1 MRSIRIIAILLLT
14 ITFTTVSLAE
24 EFIVDGIK
32 YSNQD
37 GQTARV
43 EGPENM
49 NYSGKLVIPEKVTYR
64 GTVYDVTSIDRWAFS
79 YCKGLT
85 SVEIPGSITSIGE
98 NPFDR
103 CSGLTSIIVKSNNV
117 YDSRDNC
124 NAIIETATNKL
135 ISGCQATIIPESVTS
150 IGTQAFSGCTGLTSI
165 EIPQNITSL
174 EKAFTGCTGLKSVQW
189 NATNCEEIS
198 DGCWNKSPVENFY
211 FSKNVEVIPK
221 YCCQGLSNITYI
233 EIPSSVTSIGSYAF
247 DECSG
252 INSIEIPSSV
262 TTIGVRAFRGCSKI
276 TDITI
281 PQSVTRIDRDA
292 FLDCTSLK
300 SVQWDAIQCN
310 TDYTVY
316 SGEIWGNCPIE
327 NFSFGKNVKIIPRN
341 CCYGISTLTSIEV
354 PENVI
359 SINDYAFYGCT
370 ELKSVQWNAINCE
383 SVKSTCWESCPIE
396 TFIFSKNVK
405 IIPENCCYGLNRL
418 TSIEIPNSVTTIG
431 VWAFRGCT
439 GLTSIEIPK
448 NITSLGSAFVGCTN
462 LKSIIWNAISCT
474 VNSKCWNNCPISTF
488 IFNDN
493 IENIPNNCCYG
504 LSNITSII
512 IPSKVV
518 SIGKDAFGGCTG
530 LTSVTWNATNCE
542 SLRSDTWN
550 TCPVEKFYFDKNIDI
565 IPENCCYGLKNIT
578 SIEIPNSVTS
588 IGASAFSDC
597 TGLTSIEIPH
607 GIVTIG
613 NYAFSGCTGL
623 QSVQWDARNC
633 EEFFKNTWDN
643 CPIKKFNF
651 SQNVETIPDYC
662 CKGLSSITSIEISN
676 NVASIGKYAFNG
688 CSGLVSI
695 DIPQSI
701 TSVDVAAF
709 SDCTGLE
716 SVQWDATNCES
727 IFNGTWRNCP
737 VRNFYFG
744 KNVEVIPDY
753 CCMGLCGLTSVKIPD
768 SVTSI
773 GRQAF
778 SECTGLTSIEIPQD
792 IVNIRSSAF
801 YGCTG
806 LKLVQWNATN
816 CPSVGSS
823 CWNESSVEN
832 FYFGKNVEVVPENC
846 CYGLKWLTSIE
857 IPNSVNT
864 IGAYAFSDCDGLVS
878 IEVPLNVTSIGNYA
892 FHLCD
897 NLETLICYAKN
908 PPVCNTNIFMQKTNS
923 VVYVPC
929 ESLSTYK
936 NNSIWGQFN
945 LKCISALPEDNV
957 SEVETAPKE
966 KSVIITWPAE
976 DGADLYTIVITN
988 GGVVVCTL
996 KFDSKGELLSIDYP
1010 NTSLRGAVLQS
1021 SVSTG
1026 EGFRFE
1032 IKGLDP
1038 ETEYNYTISTSSG
1051 SIIINEESGTFTT
1064 LDHTTKVDSIEAGS
1078 LQNAVYIS
1086 GRTITVEGVDDS
1098 SVKIFNS
1105 LGQIVRNPIQNAG
1118 VYVVTVGNETV
1129 KVAVP

>member
-14 ITFTTVSLAE
+14 ITFTAVSLAE
-24 EFIVDGIK
+24 DFIVDGIK

-37 GQTARV
+37 GHTARV
-43 EGPENM
+43 EGPENK
-49 NYSGKLVIPEKVTYR
+49 NCTGKLVIPDKVTYR
-64 GTVYDVTSIDRWAFS
+64 GTVYNVTSISQFAFS
-79 YCKGLT
+79 DCKGLT
-85 SVEIPGSITSIGE
+85 SVEIPGSITLMST
-98 NPFDR
+98 NPFIG
-103 CSGLTSIIVKSNNV
+103 CSGLKSIVVQNNTV

-124 NAIIETATNKL
+124 NAIIETATNTL
-135 ISGCQATIIPESVTS
+135 LTGCQTTIIPEDIAAIERYAFWHCENLTSIKIPSGVTS
-150 IGTQAFSGCTGLTSI
+150 ISSNAFSGCTGLKTVQWNAKNCSSLYNAWRGCPIETFSFGNDVETIPEHCCHGLSGITSI
-165 EIPQNITSL
+165 EIPN
-174 EKAFTGCTGLKSVQW
+174 
-189 NATNCEEIS
+189 
-198 DGCWNKSPVENFY
+198 
-211 FSKNVEVIPK
+211 
-221 YCCQGLSNITYI
+221 
-233 EIPSSVTSIGSYAF
+233 SVTSIGSGAF
-247 DECSG
+247 NECSG
-252 INSIEIPSSV
+252 ISSVKLSNSV
-262 TTIGVRAFRGCSKI
+262 TTIKGLAFSGCSKI
-276 TDITI
+276 TAITI
-281 PQSVTRIDRDA
+281 PQSVTRIDRNA

-300 SVQWDAIQCN
+300 SVQWDAIQC
-310 TDYTVY
+310 TLYD
-316 SGEIWGNCPIE
+316 SIWGNCPIE
-327 NFSFGKNVKIIPRN
+327 IFKIGKDVTRIPDY
-341 CCYGISTLTSIEV
+341 CCKGISTLTSIEI

-359 SINDYAFYGCT
+359 KIGNYAFYNCT
-370 ELKSVQWNAINCE
+370 GLKSVLWDATNCE
-383 SVKSTCWESCPIE
+383 SISNDTWSTCPIDTFFFGNEVE
-396 TFIFSKNVK
+396 T
-405 IIPENCCYGLNRL
+405 IPQYCCEGLSGI
-418 TSIEIPNSVTTIG
+418 TSIEIPNSVTSIG
-431 VWAFRGCT
+431 GYAFSGCT
-439 GLTSIEIPK
+439 GLSSIEIP
-448 NITSLGSAFVGCTN
+448 NSVTSIGGYTFSGCTGFF
-462 LKSIIWNAISCT
+462 SIEIPQGVVIIGDYAFSDCTRLRSVQWNATDCEK
-474 VNSKCWNNCPISTF
+474 VFKNPWNNCPIDTF
-488 IFNDN
+488 IFSDN
-493 IENIPNNCCYG
+493 IETIPKNCCYG

-518 SIGKDAFGGCTG
+518 SIGSSAFEGCTG
-530 LTSVTWNATNCE
+530 LKSVQWNATNCE
-542 SLRSDTWN
+542 SLSSYYTWISCPIDTFIFGN
-550 TCPVEKFYFDKNIDI
+550 KVET
-565 IPENCCYGLKNIT
+565 IPQFCCYGLNNIT
-578 SIEIPNSVTS
+578 SIEIPQGVVS
-588 IGASAFSDC
+588 IGKSAFSDC
-597 TGLTSIEIPH
+597 TGLK
-607 GIVTIG
+607 
-613 NYAFSGCTGL
+613 
-623 QSVQWDARNC
+623 SVQWNAINC
-633 EEFFKNTWDN
+633 KEFFYTSWNN

-651 SQNVETIPDYC
+651 SKNVEAIPEYC
-662 CKGLSSITSIEISN
+662 CRGLSGITSIEIPS
-676 NVASIGKYAFNG
+676 
-688 CSGLVSI
+688 
-695 DIPQSI
+695 
-701 TSVDVAAF
+701 
-709 SDCTGLE
+709 
-716 SVQWDATNCES
+716 
-727 IFNGTWRNCP
+727 
-737 VRNFYFG
+737 
-744 KNVEVIPDY
+744 
-753 CCMGLCGLTSVKIPD
+753 

-773 GRQAF
+773 GSYAF
-778 SECTGLTSIEIPQD
+778 SYCTGLASIDIPMD
-792 IVNIRSSAF
+792 VVSVGEGLF

-806 LKLVQWNATN
+806 LKSVQWNATN

-1021 SVSTG
+1021 YVSTD